1 MNFSYYPKCWALEAN
16 FYMLQI
22 QVFLHHSVLHC
33 ANFWVLLKNISIAV
47 KIKREKETETE
58 TETETERDRDREQTS
73 PLSFIFIHLFNKIW
87 YICRNWAM
95 RQLLLILLFSNGNVN
110 LAKNL
115 QLFIIFSPTPPPPP
129 HTHTHTPTSRNVKW
143 GYFVTKLIYGWLW
156 SDVNW
161 SRYSPTLMGMYCK
174 NDSIQVKKIKVLCV
188 ILWMVQNLWAHSK

>member
-1 MNFSYYPKCWALEAN
+1 MSFRSK
-16 FYMLQI
+16 
-22 QVFLHHSVLHC
+22 FLYASNSGFLTSFCFTLCKFLGFTQKHKYCSE
-33 ANFWVLLKNISIAV
+33 NQE
-47 KIKREKETETE
+47 RERDRD
-58 TETETERDRDREQTS
+58 RDRDREQTS

-129 HTHTHTPTSRNVKW
+129 SHTHTHTHTPTSRNVKW

>member
-1 MNFSYYPKCWALEAN
+1 MSFSYYPMCWALEAN

-47 KIKREKETETE
+47 KIKREKERERE
-58 TETETERDRDREQTS
+58 RDRDRDREKQRQRDRDREQTS

-115 QLFIIFSPTPPPPP
+115 QLLFSVLPPPPP
-129 HTHTHTPTSRNVKW
+129 PHTHTHTHTPTSRNVKW
-143 GYFVTKLIYGWLW
+143 GYFVTKLIY
-156 SDVNW
+156 
-161 SRYSPTLMGMYCK
+161 
-174 NDSIQVKKIKVLCV
+174 
-188 ILWMVQNLWAHSK
+188 

>member
-1 MNFSYYPKCWALEAN
+1 MNFSYYPMCWALEAN

-33 ANFWVLLKNISIAV
+33 ANFWVLHKNISIAV
-47 KIKREKETETE
+47 KIKRER
-58 TETETERDRDREQTS
+58 ERDRDRETDREQTS

-110 LAKNL
+110 LAYP
-115 QLFIIFSPTPPPPP
+115 SPPPHT

-143 GYFVTKLIYGWLW
+143 GYFVTKLIYEWLW

-161 SRYSPTLMGMYCK
+161 SSYSPTLMGMYCK